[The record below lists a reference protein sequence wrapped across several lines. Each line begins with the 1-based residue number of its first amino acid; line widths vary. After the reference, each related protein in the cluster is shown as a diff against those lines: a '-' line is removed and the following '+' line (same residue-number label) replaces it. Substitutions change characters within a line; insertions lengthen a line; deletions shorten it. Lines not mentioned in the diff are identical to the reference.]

1 MAIRHLVLS
10 FSAVVLLSCVGCS
23 LAFSLAPSSHG
34 APLKYSSQTSNSL
47 RAASSPYSSSSSPY
61 ATAATTP
68 SHLPNFSSSFSAAI
82 RPHNDNNNNNS
93 SQLNAAVLDDVQAVV
108 IEQLGVDKEKV
119 QPESNFI
126 KDLGADSLD
135 SVELVM
141 ALEEKF
147 GVDIP
152 DEEATNIKTVQ
163 QAVDYIE
170 KHKKEVA
177 K

>member
-1 MAIRHLVLS
+1 MAAPNGFMLTAVLV
-10 FSAVVLLSCVGCS
+10 AVLLSAIGC
-23 LAFSLAPSSHG
+23 LAFTVVPS
-34 APLKYSSQTSNSL
+34 PPN
-47 RAASSPYSSSSSPY
+47 SSSSTSSFNTSSPAKSPLRTSPASVY
-61 ATAATTP
+61 SSP
-68 SHLPNFSSSFSAAI
+68 SSFSYIRRHLSSPPTTSLAA
-82 RPHNDNNNNNS
+82 
-93 SQLNAAVLDDVQAVV
+93 ATVMEDVQAVV
-108 IEQLGVDKEKV
+108 VEQLSVEKDKV

-147 GVDIP
+147 GVEIP

-170 KHKKEVA
+170 KHKKEVTA
-177 K
+177 ATK

>member
-1 MAIRHLVLS
+1 MAVRGLVLS
-10 FSAVVLLSCVGCS
+10 LSAVVLLSCVGCS
-23 LAFSLAPSSHG
+23 LAFSLVPSLSVP
-34 APLKYSSQTSNSL
+34 PLKYTSQQTPNSL
-47 RAASSPYSSSSSPY
+47 RASYSPSSYTP
-61 ATAATTP
+61 TT
-68 SHLPNFSSSFSAAI
+68 HVPNFASFSATI
-82 RPHNDNNNNNS
+82 RPHNDNNNTTS
-93 SQLNAAVLDDVQAVV
+93 HLNAAVLDDVQAVV